1 MSDKPH
7 RKHWSMDKALHYVY
21 INEVIFVTL
30 VLLCFIGELLAEFSA
45 RFSFFYWL
53 CVTPVFF
60 YCSWLSEKAKEI
72 STGEENESL
81 LRYEL
86 VFWGSAFMAVLLV
99 FLMWHSDAIKP
110 VGAAMSIHIILAHTM
125 VLLGIVLGTHYYLV
139 GSFLFGTAAMSLI
152 FGGQFGL
159 DLILSIPIIWLGFH
173 LEETLLFPTLKRK
186 HDFLKEI
193 ESEKQ
198 Q

>member
-7 RKHWSMDKALHYVY
+7 HKHWSMDKALHYVY

-60 YCSWLSEKAKEI
+60 YCSWLSEKTKEI

-86 VFWGSAFMAVLLV
+86 VFWGSAFMAVLMI

-139 GSFLFGTAAMSLI
+139 GSFLFGTAAMSLV

-159 DLILSIPIIWLGFH
+159 DLVLSIPIIWLGFH